1 MGPESPNGTAGAR
14 RALAVLLALAAAL
27 GCPRSA
33 PGQPLAQAQ
42 AQPLAQVMVA
52 VLVYGAPQEVGSPAM
67 RARAWPAAEVAGA
80 LRQALAARGVKAVE
94 GAIDQALRARS
105 ERQERAL
112 LLGLTEARGLLQ
124 EGRERLSRV
133 DLEGAEGKLQEAE
146 ARVRKVLLLPEAP
159 ALWAD
164 VLRWRGVALFEL
176 RRQREAER
184 AFRRALALR
193 PGSPLTEAEVRP
205 EVVRA
210 FRKAAAEMA
219 GRARLRVAPGLGP
232 ASALGPGRG
241 LPAGLVSVAVDG
253 VAAALSLP
261 GGAAQVEVQ
270 AGEHVVAVR
279 APGYVARVEVV
290 QVEEGEGEKEIEI
303 RLEPDRSEVAAIGL
317 RREPGRAG
325 QEVLCE
331 ALALDSVV
339 SVVSVVDGGE
349 RVLVGERHHCGGGGP
364 TVPVLARGGALA
376 GAAGQLLSGLWQAG
390 FVGRD
395 RDRGQGLMAHQVV
408 RRPRAAGRK
417 GERASFLQR
426 PWIWLGAAA
435 VSAGVILGV
444 SLWPRHDPGTAVIV
458 DPSMFQ

>member
-1 MGPESPNGTAGAR
+1 MR
-14 RALAVLLALAAAL
+14 
-27 GCPRSA
+27 
-33 PGQPLAQAQ
+33 AQAW
-42 AQPLAQVMVA
+42 P
-52 VLVYGAPQEVGSPAM
+52 PQ
-67 RARAWPAAEVAGA
+67 EVAGA

-94 GAIDQALRARS
+94 GAIDLALQARS

-112 LLGLTEARGLLQ
+112 LQGLAEARALLQ
-124 EGRERLSRV
+124 EGRDRLARV

-146 ARVRKVLLLPEAP
+146 AKVRKVLLLPEAP
-159 ALWAD
+159 ALWAE

-193 PGSPLTEAEVRP
+193 PGSALTEAEVRP

-210 FRKAAAEMA
+210 FRRTAAEMTER
-219 GRARLRVAPGLGP
+219 GRLRVAPRLGP
-232 ASALGPGRG
+232 SGSAPGRV
-241 LPAGLVSVAVDG
+241 PAGLVSVAVDG
-253 VAAALSLP
+253 VAAELSSP
-261 GGAAQVEVQ
+261 GGPGGFAQVEVQ

-279 APGYVARVEVV
+279 APGYVPQVEVV
-290 QVEEGEGEKEIEI
+290 QVGEGPGSAGKIEREIEV

-317 RREPGRAG
+317 RREPERAG

-331 ALALDSVV
+331 ALRLDSVV

-349 RVLVGERHHCGGGGP
+349 RVLVGERHHCSGGGP

-376 GAAGQLLSGLWQAG
+376 GAAGQLLSGLWQVG
-390 FVGRD
+390 FV
-395 RDRGQGLMAHQVV
+395 DRGRGEGDGSGLMAHQVV
-408 RRPRAAGRK
+408 RRPRAGTKRQ
-417 GERASFLQR
+417 GERTSLWQR

-444 SLWPRHDPGTAVIV
+444 SLWPRQDPGTAVVV
-458 DPSMFQ
+458 DPGMFQ